1 MELLLLAAE
10 ILYIVVI
17 SSLEALGFLKCIR
30 SILSCGVEYCLE
42 L

>member
-1 MELLLLAAE
+1 VELLLLAAE